1 MIGEGMKVR
10 FVPSFARGMND
21 SPEELAA
28 KTITGTICYINWEH
42 QNFTVEFDCGGT
54 KQKESFR
61 FWEIGKAVKVIG

>member
-1 MIGEGMKVR
+1 MIGEGLKVR
-10 FVPSFARGMND
+10 FIPTFARNMHD
-21 SPEELAA
+21 TIEELAE